1 LRTQTGAP
9 NAMARTHKMLKSF
22 TLKFHQRYISYW
34 GNKRGRPKR
43 RTPNL
48 QDINSKDSLP
58 NTGKIVNLDLLS
70 LFLKWEQQSWKE

>member
-1 LRTQTGAP
+1 
-9 NAMARTHKMLKSF
+9 MLKSF

-48 QDINSKDSLP
+48 QDRNSKDSLP